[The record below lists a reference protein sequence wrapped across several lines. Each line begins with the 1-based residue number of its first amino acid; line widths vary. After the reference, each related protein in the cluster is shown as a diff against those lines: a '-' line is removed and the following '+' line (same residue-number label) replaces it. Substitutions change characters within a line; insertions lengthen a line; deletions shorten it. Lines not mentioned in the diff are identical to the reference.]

1 MSSHLLLSQPS
12 VRTCGLTSG
21 ARPRVQPLRLQHI
34 HRQTAQA
41 RLPQRVQHI
50 TKATTAQDSSSS
62 QSGNRKQQQP
72 ARPGVAPNSRPATDP
87 EILDAEEELDFEEVY
102 TDHDGESELDGE
114 EGVEGFEQSMLEDR
128 IPITVGVTLTL
139 FVAPSDNPVKTAA
152 VLLFG
157 DTDAAR
163 CSSRQMVSACC
174 CAVF

>member
-21 ARPRVQPLRLQHI
+21 ARPRVQPLRLQHV

-62 QSGNRKQQQP
+62 QSGNRKQPQS
-72 ARPGVAPNSRPATDP
+72 ARPGVAPDPRPATDP

-102 TDHDGESELDGE
+102 TDLDGDSELDGE
-114 EGVEGFEQSMLEDR
+114 EGVEGFEQSMMEDR
-128 IPITVGVTLTL
+128 IPITVGATLTL
-139 FVAPSDNPVKTAA
+139 FVAPIDKKVMPATVMLTC
-152 VLLFG
+152 VLP
-157 DTDAAR
+157 R
-163 CSSRQMVSACC
+163 H
-174 CAVF
+174 